1 MTLSKSNFLLYLR
14 HPAWLWLEKH
24 NKSILPEIDDNTQ
37 AIFDAGNLFE
47 TYAEQL
53 FPTGVTLGYKT
64 NGNFDGKK
72 YWALPET
79 TLRALKEKVPVLF
92 QGRLEV
98 DGITC
103 IFDVLERNENGTYNL
118 YEIKSSTKAKP
129 EHEHDLA
136 FQTIVLEK
144 SGLTVES
151 IFVIHVNS
159 EYVRNGDIIPEEIT
173 DTTEVTS
180 AVRAKLPQ
188 TLIDV
193 ENAKAVMT
201 ASEMPDPSP
210 RHARLGSFA
219 AWLEI
224 YNILYPNLDPYNIY
238 KLCTPGARR
247 IGELED
253 EGVQTIADIPD
264 DENLTVKQRCQ
275 VQATQLGTR
284 VIKREEIDAFLKTF
298 QFPLYFFDYE
308 TLASV
313 VPPFDGMR
321 PYQQVPFQY
330 SLHILRNPSA
340 PLEHR
345 EFLQTENSSPARNLV
360 EQLKED
366 IGTEGSVV
374 VWYQGFEKGCNV
386 TLADL
391 VPEHAE
397 FLYELNDRI
406 VDLMIPFSE
415 GWYVDKDFYGSA
427 SIKAVL
433 PVLVP
438 ELSYK
443 ELAIQGGATA
453 QNTWM
458 STVLG
463 GKNQSKKDVI
473 MEDMRKYCTL
483 DTLAMVKIWEVLS
496 NPHKEI
502 PSKNPDMTRERL
514 PEEPPVENQIF
525 QKPLF

>member
-1 MTLSKSNFLLYLR
+1 MILSKSNFLLYLR

-24 NKSILPEIDDNTQ
+24 NKSILPEVDDNTQ

-53 FPTGVTLGYKT
+53 FPEGVTLGYKT
-64 NGNFDGKK
+64 NGKFDGKK

-79 TLRALKEKVPVLF
+79 TQRALEEKVPVLF
-92 QGRLEV
+92 QGRLEIQ
-98 DGITC
+98 GITC

-136 FQTIVLEK
+136 FQTIVLES
-144 SGLTVES
+144 SGLSIES
-151 IFVIHVNS
+151 MFVIHVNN
-159 EYVRNGDIIPEEIT
+159 EYVRNGTIPPEEIT
-173 DTTEVTS
+173 DITEVTS
-180 AVRAKLPQ
+180 AVRTILPQ
-188 TLIDV
+188 TMIDI
-193 ENAKAVMT
+193 EDAKAVM
-201 ASEMPDPSP
+201 ASHTMPDPSP

-219 AWLEI
+219 AWMEI
-224 YNILYPNLDPYNIY
+224 YTILQPHLDPYNIY
-238 KLCTPGARR
+238 KLCSPGARR

-253 EGVQTIADIPD
+253 GGIQTIADIPD
-264 DENLTVKQRCQ
+264 DENLTVKQRYQ
-275 VQATQLGTR
+275 VQATQMGTR
-284 VIKREEIDAFLKTF
+284 IIKRDEIETFLQTF
-298 QFPLYFFDYE
+298 QYPLYFFDYE

-330 SLHILRNPSA
+330 SLHILRDPLA

-345 EFLQTENSSPARNLV
+345 EFLHTENSSPVQHLV
-360 EQLKED
+360 KQLKSD
-366 IGTEGSVV
+366 IGSIGSVV
-374 VWYQGFEKGCNV
+374 VWYQNFEKSCNV
-386 TLADL
+386 TLANF
-391 VPEHAE
+391 VPEHRE
-397 FLYELNDRI
+397 FLYALNDRI

-415 GWYVDKDFYGSA
+415 GWFVDKDFFGSA

-443 ELAIQGGATA
+443 DLVIQGGATA

-458 STVLG
+458 STIFG
-463 GKNQSKKDVI
+463 GKNQNKKDII

-496 NPHKEI
+496 NVSSEEALLQLGNVELV
-502 PSKNPDMTRERL
+502 SKAPDIQSD
-514 PEEPPVENQIF
+514 VF
-525 QKPLF
+525 QKSLF